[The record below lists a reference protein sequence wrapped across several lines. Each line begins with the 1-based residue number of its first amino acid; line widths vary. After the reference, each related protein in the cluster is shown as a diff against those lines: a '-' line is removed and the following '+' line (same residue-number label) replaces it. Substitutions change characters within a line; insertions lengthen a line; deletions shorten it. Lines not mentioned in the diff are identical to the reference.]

1 MEYSLAVF
9 TLTQPGTQVMGVLNV
24 TPDSFYDG
32 GKHYSPQDALE
43 HAKKMLAEGAAII
56 DVGGE
61 STRPGADLVSP
72 DEQAARVIPVIR
84 ELKRTADC
92 MISIDTTS
100 SLVARQAVEA
110 GAGMINDVSAG
121 LIDPGILQVA
131 AESGAWYVAMHMRGT
146 PETMQSDTDYSDLI
160 GDMKK
165 YFRQRIDQCLA
176 AGIQRD
182 RLILDPGIG
191 FGKEPLDNYRLL
203 AELERFRTFDL
214 PLLVG
219 PSRKSFLK
227 LTRGGEKTDDRLA
240 GTVAAVTICALKG
253 VEIVRVHDVKEAMQA
268 IDVVRRVDHFQRDKS
283 RETEC

>member
-1 MEYSLAVF
+1 
-9 TLTQPGTQVMGVLNV
+9 
-24 TPDSFYDG
+24 
-32 GKHYSPQDALE
+32 
-43 HAKKMLAEGAAII
+43 MLAEGAAII